1 MRARMI
7 DLADSNVW
15 LALTV
20 DRHAH
25 HPVAVEWF
33 NEIEERGAVRFCRMT
48 QLSFLRLSTSKVFL
62 QEDALT
68 NAKAIQTYRAFRT
81 DPRVGWANEPA
92 RVEAAWLEFARLSSS
107 SPKRWMDGYLA
118 AFARLAGMRL
128 VTFDHGFRQYRKAG
142 VEVLELGSAPIP

>member
-1 MRARMI
+1 MA

-25 HPVAVEWF
+25 HPDALAWF
-33 NEIEERGAVRFCRMT
+33 EGIEERSSVRFCRMT
-48 QLSFLRLSTSKVFL
+48 QLSFLRLCTSKVFL

-68 NAKAIQTYRAFRT
+68 NAKAIQTYRAFQT
-81 DPRVGWANEPA
+81 DPRVGWADEPA
-92 RVEAAWLEFARLSSS
+92 GLDAAWLDFAKLSSS
-107 SPKRWMDGYLA
+107 SPKRWMDAYLA

-128 VTFDHGFRQYRKAG
+128 VTLDRGFRQYRKAG
-142 VEVLELGSAPIP
+142 VQVLELASAATP